1 MKTNAVKRFAADFVY
16 GAVALVAMN
25 GVLSFLVY
33 PFMEK
38 VLGTAG
44 QGKILFFTAIM
55 GLMASACGS
64 GANYARMKISTR
76 WETVNGDYNW
86 FLTGIAALTC
96 VVTAAAIWIKGDS
109 AGATGVGIAVLII
122 ATVIR
127 YYADVQFRLDL
138 NYKGFFIYYMIIAAG
153 R

>member
-1 MKTNAVKRFAADFVY
+1 MKIKAMKRFAADFVY
-16 GAVALVAMN
+16 GAVALVVMN

-44 QGKILFFTAIM
+44 TRKNPILYGDM

-76 WETVNGDYNW
+76 TRNR
-86 FLTGIAALTC
+86 
-96 VVTAAAIWIKGDS
+96 K
-109 AGATGVGIAVLII
+109 
-122 ATVIR
+122 R
-127 YYADVQFRLDL
+127 
-138 NYKGFFIYYMIIAAG
+138 
-153 R
+153 